1 MSDTVEKIV
10 FPSKSCSII
19 INTLH
24 SRQKEKPLSFSLLI
38 FVLRMIIA
46 SCLWG
51 VCVRERR
58 GEERRKGRGE
68 EGRGEMIN
76 DKKVPGT

>member
-58 GEERRKGRGE
+58 GEKEGERRGGE
-68 EGRGEMIN
+68 RRD
-76 DKKVPGT
+76 DK